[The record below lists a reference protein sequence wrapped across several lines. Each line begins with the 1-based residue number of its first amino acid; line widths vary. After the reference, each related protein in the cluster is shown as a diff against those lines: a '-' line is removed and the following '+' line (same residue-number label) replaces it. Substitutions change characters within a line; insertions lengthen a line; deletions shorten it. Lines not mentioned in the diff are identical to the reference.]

1 MAAIIMV
8 FEMTNDYTVILPM
21 MAACVLA
28 TLVHKRFLN
37 GSIYSLS
44 LSHKGIDIDAG
55 REMGILS
62 NLRVREIMEPAFEA
76 VPPSASYEAVLQK
89 CLYSNANCLY
99 VIDENEDLVGVVS
112 FSDLKEF
119 IFEDSFA
126 GLVLAKDLLNSDVA
140 YVTPEESLASS
151 LNKFSFIDMEQLPV
165 VDQSNGTRKI
175 QGVVTRSKVF
185 KAYRQEMLKRSL
197 IKG

>member
-1 MAAIIMV
+1 MGGILCPSLFIGAFLGSGFGALFHRFLPQLVPQTGGYGIVGMGAMLGAVVQAPMAAIIMV
-8 FEMTNDYTVILPM
+8 FEMTNDYTVIPPM

-62 NLRVREIMEPAFEA
+62 NLRVREIVEPAFEA

-89 CLYSNANCLY
+89 CLYGNANCLY
-99 VIDENEDLVGVVS
+99 VVDENEGVS
-112 FSDLKEF
+112 S
-119 IFEDSFA
+119 
-126 GLVLAKDLLNSDVA
+126 
-140 YVTPEESLASS
+140 ESCL
-151 LNKFSFIDMEQLPV
+151 FRI
-165 VDQSNGTRKI
+165 
-175 QGVVTRSKVF
+175 
-185 KAYRQEMLKRSL
+185 
-197 IKG
+197 